1 MSRIPPVD
9 SICLTE
15 PDRLIIILA
24 GRPRSRKV
32 ERFATFI
39 RSQPDVS
46 AVSVVYGV
54 RHPVLF
60 VNPTQPVK
68 ALQLLA
74 YLKTILNPRRPI
86 NVHLYQGRVST
97 PTESAQKQVVCAVE
111 FVLPTDRATV
121 NDLCEQFL
129 DWVEHYKGQATLV
142 RRHERFFVVS
152 FCETRSGRALG
163 VILEKNLGL
172 AVNLHQPMNE
182 QNGLTTVESVVAS
195 LLGRHS

>member
-1 MSRIPPVD
+1 MSRTPLID
-9 SICLTE
+9 SICLTVL
-15 PDRLIIILA
+15 DRLIVVLA
-24 GRPRSRKV
+24 GRPRNRKV
-32 ERFATFI
+32 ERFAAFI
-39 RSQPDVS
+39 RSQQDVS

-74 YLKTILNPRRPI
+74 DLKTILKPRRPI
-86 NVHLYQGRVST
+86 NVHLYHGRVST
-97 PTESAQKQVVCAVE
+97 PESTQKQVVCAVE

-172 AVNLHQPMNE
+172 AVNLHQLMNE
-182 QNGLTTVESVVAS
+182 QNGLTTVEAVVAS
-195 LLGRHS
+195 LLGRHR